1 MGDFHLNEEM
11 LEKFYRLNLK
21 KKEIESALD
30 ELKQQFHQYFDQ
42 TIGENAKGQVTVG
55 EYKLQRQIRT
65 VENFIDDKTVERLVA
80 LQLEDLLVRK
90 PDAEKIKSALK
101 LGILNEDQVD
111 DCRVVNITPAIS
123 VKPV

>member
-65 VENFIDDKTVERLVA
+65 IEKFIDDKTVERLVA

-90 PDAEKIKSALK
+90 PDAEKIK
-101 LGILNEDQVD
+101 
-111 DCRVVNITPAIS
+111 
-123 VKPV
+123 